1 MHVEEV
7 GDRAA
12 VVLVSALIVITSFQT
27 DLGLGPIQY
36 LLWFDWFNIALTTLL
51 FACLAVCFYH
61 HHLYVT
67 DREEYAMLHN
77 QCLRW
82 ALPFGYFPILLTSL
96 VLWGFNR
103 HSAAPWVMLCVG
115 WFTLTVFCARIIRKL
130 GDDVG
135 SYRLKLVEELRSAD
149 PASDRFVEVL
159 RRAFDVF
166 DGDKSGSISMDEL
179 RVLLECLYPN
189 LKRTELAIISL
200 EIKPFFNNNG
210 ELNETTFVDTV
221 LHVISSHVVPSA
233 DERLKA
239 PRSDVVEKWMSV
251 KGVAVEGASSAA
263 SALRWGNL
271 RTQFRALARSSSSQV
286 QVTPAGGVNSRFAAP
301 D

>member
-1 MHVEEV
+1 MVKL
-7 GDRAA
+7 AWA
-12 VVLVSALIVITSFQT
+12 SKVLL
-27 DLGLGPIQY
+27 
-36 LLWFDWFNIALTTLL
+36 
-51 FACLAVCFYH
+51 ACLSGGGARRH
-61 HHLYVT
+61 
-67 DREEYAMLHN
+67 
-77 QCLRW
+77 
-82 ALPFGYFPILLTSL
+82 ILSTPCSCRAHERVP
-96 VLWGFNR
+96 VL
-103 HSAAPWVMLCVG
+103 
-115 WFTLTVFCARIIRKL
+115 
-130 GDDVG
+130 
-135 SYRLKLVEELRSAD
+135 
-149 PASDRFVEVL
+149 ASQ
-159 RRAFDVF
+159 
-166 DGDKSGSISMDEL
+166 
-179 RVLLECLYPN
+179 LLECLYPN

>member
-1 MHVEEV
+1 MPPP
-7 GDRAA
+7 
-12 VVLVSALIVITSFQT
+12 VLHTCAPLQRLSPVAPSWACVSASATARR
-27 DLGLGPIQY
+27 Y

-130 GDDVG
+130 GDDV
-135 SYRLKLVEELRSAD
+135 R
-149 PASDRFVEVL
+149 
-159 RRAFDVF
+159 
-166 DGDKSGSISMDEL
+166 
-179 RVLLECLYPN
+179 
-189 LKRTELAIISL
+189 
-200 EIKPFFNNNG
+200 
-210 ELNETTFVDTV
+210 
-221 LHVISSHVVPSA
+221 
-233 DERLKA
+233 
-239 PRSDVVEKWMSV
+239 
-251 KGVAVEGASSAA
+251 
-263 SALRWGNL
+263 
-271 RTQFRALARSSSSQV
+271 
-286 QVTPAGGVNSRFAAP
+286 
-301 D
+301 

>member
-1 MHVEEV
+1 VRSSHASH
-7 GDRAA
+7 D
-12 VVLVSALIVITSFQT
+12 
-27 DLGLGPIQY
+27 
-36 LLWFDWFNIALTTLL
+36 
-51 FACLAVCFYH
+51 
-61 HHLYVT
+61 
-67 DREEYAMLHN
+67 
-77 QCLRW
+77 
-82 ALPFGYFPILLTSL
+82 SL
-96 VLWGFNR
+96 
-103 HSAAPWVMLCVG
+103 SPATPQ
-115 WFTLTVFCARIIRKL
+115 
-130 GDDVG
+130 VG